1 MKSIYKFSAL
11 FFISTIAYGLITH
24 SFLDNKIGSKILYDP
39 KPKLLEKDELAE
51 KYLEK
56 LFKEEGNSI
65 QKKEDIELGIDFLK
79 SKLKKHEEVI
89 AAQKKID
96 NNKST
101 YEIALVKLDG
111 IIKNFEDTKQANVDE
126 LKRQKI
132 TVKKYE
138 KLLAKNETKKPLNT
152 KKIETVNSSKIKVY
166 EYSNNEKKIDNNK
179 KKIDQ
184 RNPYYQSKNQT
195 KDLAAVPISEKQNQS
210 SLEKNKTL
218 NKYYETNSKIEVAS
232 YEKNKFKE
240 KVQQIEIT
248 RLERNKK
255 LSEEF

>member
-11 FFISTIAYGLITH
+11 FFISTIAYGLVTH
-24 SFLDNKIGSKILYDP
+24 SFLDNKVGSKILYDP
-39 KPKLLEKDELAE
+39 QPKLLEKDELAE

-89 AAQKKID
+89 TAQNNID

-101 YEIALVKLDG
+101 YEIALAKLDG
-111 IIKNFEDTKQANVDE
+111 IIKNFENTKQVNVDE

-132 TVKKYE
+132 TVKKDE
-138 KLLAKNETKKPLNT
+138 KLLAKNETKKLLNA

-166 EYSNNEKKIDNNK
+166 EYSNKEKNIG
-179 KKIDQ
+179 Q
-184 RNPYYQSKNQT
+184 RNLYSQSKNQT
-195 KDLAAVPISEKQNQS
+195 KDLAAVPVREKQNQS
-210 SLEKNKTL
+210 SLEKNKNL
-218 NKYYETNSKIEVAS
+218 NKYYETSNKIEVAS

-240 KVQQIEIT
+240 KVQQIEMT

>member
-11 FFISTIAYGLITH
+11 FFISTITYGLVTH
-24 SFLDNKIGSKILYDP
+24 SFLDNKAGSKILYDP
-39 KPKLLEKDELAE
+39 QPKLLEKDELAQ

-79 SKLKKHEEVI
+79 SKLKKHEEI
-89 AAQKKID
+89 FTAQNKID
-96 NNKST
+96 NKST
-101 YEIALVKLDG
+101 YEIALAKLDG
-111 IIKNFEDTKQANVDE
+111 IIKNFENTKQVNVDE

-132 TVKKYE
+132 TVKKDE
-138 KLLAKNETKKPLNT
+138 KLLAKNETKKTLNA

-166 EYSNNEKKIDNNK
+166 EYSNKEKNIG
-179 KKIDQ
+179 Q
-184 RNPYYQSKNQT
+184 RNLYSQSKNQT
-195 KDLAAVPISEKQNQS
+195 KDLAAVPVREKQNQS
-210 SLEKNKTL
+210 SLEKNKNL
-218 NKYYETNSKIEVAS
+218 NKYYETSNKIEVAS
-232 YEKNKFKE
+232 YEKDKFKE
-240 KVQQIEIT
+240 KVQQIEMT

>member
-11 FFISTIAYGLITH
+11 FFISTIAYGLVTH

-89 AAQKKID
+89 TAQKKID

-101 YEIALVKLDG
+101 YEIALVKLDA

-132 TVKKYE
+132 TVKKDE

-152 KKIETVNSSKIKVY
+152 KKIETINSSKIKVY
-166 EYSNNEKKIDNNK
+166 EYSNNE

-195 KDLAAVPISEKQNQS
+195 KDLAVLPVSEKQNQS
-210 SLEKNKTL
+210 SLEKNKSL
-218 NKYYETNSKIEVAS
+218 NKYYETSSKIEVAS

-240 KVQQIEIT
+240 KVQQIEMT

>member
-11 FFISTIAYGLITH
+11 FFISTIAYGLVTH
-24 SFLDNKIGSKILYDP
+24 SFLDNKTGSKILYDP
-39 KPKLLEKDELAE
+39 KPKLVEKDELAE

-56 LFKEEGNSI
+56 LFKEDANSI

-89 AAQKKID
+89 IAQNKID
-96 NNKST
+96 NNKSA
-101 YEIALVKLDG
+101 YEIALTKLDG
-111 IIKNFEDTKQANVDE
+111 IFKNFEDTKQANIDE
-126 LKRQKI
+126 LKSQKI
-132 TVKKYE
+132 IVKKDE
-138 KLLAKNETKKPLNT
+138 KLISKNEIKKPLNA

-166 EYSNNEKKIDNNK
+166 EYSNKEKKIDEKNINS
-179 KKIDQ
+179 
-184 RNPYYQSKNQT
+184 QSKNQT
-195 KDLAAVPISEKQNQS
+195 KDLVAAPIREKQS
-210 SLEKNKTL
+210 SLEKNKNL
-218 NKYYETNSKIEVAS
+218 NKYYESSNRIEVVS

-240 KVQQIEIT
+240 KVQQIEMT